1 MCGHMASIVLG
12 VQAYAVPF
20 STSVDM
26 SVSSLSVP
34 VIQAYQPTKWYLK
47 LHTAY
52 HIWPYFTVATSE
64 AWKTICMD
72 IGGHWAAQSSL
83 VVALHLRSSFGGG
96 INVFDQVWWCV
107 VAVWLCQS
115 ADTRTTPRSSC
126 GGHYKWWSL
135 VRSEVWLGVLRL
147 RLVGVQ
153 WSSVVF
159 RLQQGAGLQAASV
172 GLVLSQAV

>member
-64 AWKTICMD
+64 AWKTVCME
-72 IGGHWAAQSSL
+72 IGGHWVAQ
-83 VVALHLRSSFGGG
+83 SSFGGSAVKIGGG
-96 INVFDQVWWCV
+96 INIYGQVLV
-107 VAVWLCQS
+107 VN
-115 ADTRTTPRSSC
+115 
-126 GGHYKWWSL
+126 
-135 VRSEVWLGVLRL
+135 
-147 RLVGVQ
+147 
-153 WSSVVF
+153 
-159 RLQQGAGLQAASV
+159 
-172 GLVLSQAV
+172 